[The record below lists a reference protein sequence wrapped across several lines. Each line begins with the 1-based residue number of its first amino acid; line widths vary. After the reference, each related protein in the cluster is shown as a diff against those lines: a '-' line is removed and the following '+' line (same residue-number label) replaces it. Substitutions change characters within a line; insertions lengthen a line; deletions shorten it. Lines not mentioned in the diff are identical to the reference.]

1 MPTIKAGSLE
11 QKVSKVKKNKGIIIY
26 AYNQSRVAWTNS
38 VTRFRIL
45 YSITLLGVINFL
57 KNFSLVNARDES
69 ELVDSIVKEVKK
81 VLIDVSNK
89 KRGKF

>member
-1 MPTIKAGSLE
+1 ML
-11 QKVSKVKKNKGIIIY
+11 KN
-26 AYNQSRVAWTNS
+26 TNS
-38 VTRFRIL
+38 VIRFRIL

-81 VLIDVSNK
+81 VLIDVSSK

>member
-1 MPTIKAGSLE
+1 ML
-11 QKVSKVKKNKGIIIY
+11 KN
-26 AYNQSRVAWTNS
+26 TNS
-38 VTRFRIL
+38 VIRFRIL
-45 YSITLLGVINFL
+45 YSITLLGVIKKY

-81 VLIDVSNK
+81 VLIDVSSK